1 MIRTNAIANVR
12 QQIHSDLRIQ
22 HPEWFLPNGESPIC
36 DAYEA
41 RLMDLLALVSSP
53 PTSEGILGT
62 ASGRCA
68 DCAVP
73 MGALIAA
80 FMALYGA
87 AHQQAHAMKTHRN
100 NGSDKSD
107 HQGGRMGE
115 LVLLGLDGTV
125 FAREVNLGPQ
135 GSLTRY

>member
-12 QQIHSDLRIQ
+12 QQIHSALRIQ
-22 HPEWFLPNGESPIC
+22 HPEWFLPNGDSPIC

-80 FMALYGA
+80 SWRCMAP
-87 AHQQAHAMKTHRN
+87 HISK
-100 NGSDKSD
+100 
-107 HQGGRMGE
+107 RMQRKHIVIT
-115 LVLLGLDGTV
+115 VLT
-125 FAREVNLGPQ
+125 NQ
-135 GSLTRY
+135 